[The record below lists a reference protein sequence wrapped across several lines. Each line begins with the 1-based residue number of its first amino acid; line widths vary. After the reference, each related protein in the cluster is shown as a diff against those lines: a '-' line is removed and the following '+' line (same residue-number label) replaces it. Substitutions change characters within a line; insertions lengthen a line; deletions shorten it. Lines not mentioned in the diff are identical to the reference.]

1 MDVIHQIKGRARKML
16 VPILGA
22 LFFTYFV
29 VHSFYGDRGI
39 IAWLHLQKQVSLA
52 ERTLSAL
59 HDSLDDYD
67 RRINLLRANHLDGD
81 MLDERSRVMAGLVK
95 ANEFIIVQ

>member
-1 MDVIHQIKGRARKML
+1 MDAIHQIKGRARKML
-16 VPILGA
+16 VPIMGA

-52 ERTLSAL
+52 EQTLSAL
-59 HDSLDDYD
+59 HDSLDAYD
-67 RRINLLRANHLDGD
+67 RRINLLRADQLDGD
-81 MLDERSRVMAGLVK
+81 MLDERARVMAGLVQ
-95 ANEFIIVQ
+95 ADEFIIVQ

>member
-1 MDVIHQIKGRARKML
+1 MDVIDQIKGRARKML
-16 VPILGA
+16 IPITGA

-29 VHSFYGDRGI
+29 VHSFHGDRGI

-52 ERTLSAL
+52 EQTLSAL

-67 RRINLLRANHLDGD
+67 RRINLLKANRLDGD
-81 MLDERSRVMAGLVK
+81 MLDERSRIMAGLVQ
-95 ANEFIIVQ
+95 ANEVIIVQ

>member
-1 MDVIHQIKGRARKML
+1 MDAIHQIKGRARKML
-16 VPILGA
+16 VPIMGA

-52 ERTLSAL
+52 DLNA
-59 HDSLDDYD
+59 DP
-67 RRINLLRANHLDGD
+67 
-81 MLDERSRVMAGLVK
+81 VK
-95 ANEFIIVQ
+95 

>member
-1 MDVIHQIKGRARKML
+1 MDAIHQIKGRARKML
-16 VPILGA
+16 VPIMGA

-52 ERTLSAL
+52 EQTLLAL

-67 RRINLLRANHLDGD
+67 RRINLLRANQLDGD
-81 MLDERSRVMAGLVK
+81 MLDERSRVMAGLVH
-95 ANEFIIVQ
+95 AN

>member
-1 MDVIHQIKGRARKML
+1 MDAIHQIKGRARKML
-16 VPILGA
+16 VPIMGA

-52 ERTLSAL
+52 EQTLSAL

-67 RRINLLRANHLDGD
+67 RRINLLRANQLDGD
-81 MLDERSRVMAGLVK
+81 MLDERSRVMAG
-95 ANEFIIVQ
+95 

>member
-1 MDVIHQIKGRARKML
+1 MRSFLH
-16 VPILGA
+16 
-22 LFFTYFV
+22 FV

-39 IAWLHLQKQVSLA
+39 IAWLHLQNQVSLA
-52 ERTLSAL
+52 EQTLSAL

-67 RRINLLRANHLDGD
+67 RRINLLRNQLDGD